1 MKCLSEKS
9 ENDIYKGAD
18 VMSDL
23 ITATVRSKLMMY
35 NHATYNLS
43 LIRLIT
49 ELGLAE
55 LVCFAGIYP

>member
-1 MKCLSEKS
+1 
-9 ENDIYKGAD
+9 
-18 VMSDL
+18 MSDL
-23 ITATVRSKLMMY
+23 ITVTVRSKLMMY
-35 NHATYNLS
+35 NHIAYNLG

>member
-1 MKCLSEKS
+1 MSERS
-9 ENDIYKGAD
+9 ENDIYKGAY

-35 NHATYNLS
+35 NHVAFTLS

-55 LVCFAGIYP
+55 LVCFAGICC

>member
-1 MKCLSEKS
+1 
-9 ENDIYKGAD
+9 
-18 VMSDL
+18 MSDL

-35 NHATYNLS
+35 NHAAYNLS